1 MTFKLAAK
9 ERTVKGEKVRT
20 KTVLPAVVYGM
31 GAAAASITLNYDE
44 FARLFAEAGEAS
56 LIDLFVGDKAEGKV
70 LVQEIQ
76 YDPVSDRM
84 IHVDLRRI
92 DMNKEMTATVELRFI
107 GESPVIKEQ
116 GGTLMRN
123 LESVEVKCLPKDLV
137 SHIDVDVTALKTFD
151 DVIKIKNLII
161 PAGIT
166 ITNPH
171 AEDLIAKAT
180 AALTEDEIKAM
191 EETAK
196 PADLSKIEVA
206 GKKKEE
212 EGEEGAEA
220 AKPEAGEKEEKKEE
234 KK

>member
-107 GESPVIKEQ
+107 GEAPVIKEQ

>member
-1 MTFKLAAK
+1 M
-9 ERTVKGEKVRT
+9 RT
-20 KTVLPAVVYGM
+20 KILLPAVVYGM
-31 GAAAASITLNYDE
+31 GAPAASVVLNYDE
-44 FARLFAEAGEAS
+44 FAKLYDEAGEAS
-56 LIDLFVGDKAEGKV
+56 LVDLLLGDKADGKV
-70 LVQEIQ
+70 LIQDIQ
-76 YDPVSDRM
+76 YDPVSDRI

-92 DMNKEMTATVELRFI
+92 DMDKAMTASVELRFV
-107 GESPVIKEQ
+107 GEAPVIKEQ

-123 LESVEVKCLPKDLV
+123 IVAVEVKCLPKDLV
-137 SHIDVDVTALKTFD
+137 SHIDVDLTMLKTFD
-151 DVIKIKNLII
+151 DVIKIKNLIV

-191 EETAK
+191 EQTAA
-196 PADLSKIEVA
+196 PVDLSKIETA

-212 EGEEGAEA
+212 DGEEGAVAEGA
-220 AKPEAGEKEEKKEE
+220 EKKPDSAKASTGKEEKKEE

>member
-1 MTFKLAAK
+1 M
-9 ERTVKGEKVRT
+9 RT
-20 KTVLPAVVYGM
+20 KILLPAVVYGM
-31 GAAAASITLNYDE
+31 GAPAASVVLNYDE
-44 FARLFAEAGEAS
+44 FAKLYDEAGEAS
-56 LIDLFVGDKAEGKV
+56 LVDLLLGDKADGKV
-70 LVQEIQ
+70 LIQDIQ
-76 YDPVSDRM
+76 YDPVSDRI

-92 DMNKEMTATVELRFI
+92 DMDKAMTASVELRFV
-107 GESPVIKEQ
+107 GEAPVIKEQ

-123 LESVEVKCLPKDLV
+123 IVAVEVKCLPKDLV
-137 SHIDVDVTALKTFD
+137 SHIDVDLTMLKTFD
-151 DVIKIKNLII
+151 DVIKIKNLIV

-191 EETAK
+191 EQTAA
-196 PADLSKIEVA
+196 PVDLSKIETA

-220 AKPEAGEKEEKKEE
+220 AAKPEAAAKEENKEEKK
-234 KK
+234 